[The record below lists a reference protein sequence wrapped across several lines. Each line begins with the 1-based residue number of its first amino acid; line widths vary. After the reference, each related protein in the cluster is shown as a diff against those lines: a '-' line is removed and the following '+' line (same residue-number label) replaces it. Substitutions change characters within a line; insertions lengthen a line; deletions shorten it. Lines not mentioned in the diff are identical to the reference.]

1 MEALG
6 MCAQGEG
13 GPFVEGD
20 TLQVH
25 GRAPTNLDGG
35 CLSYAWNGTQQMT
48 LKIIDCVH
56 QLRGTANLQ
65 VPGAGV
71 AVASGAGSGAA
82 HFEIVV
88 LGAS

>member
-1 MEALG
+1 MFGQAS
-6 MCAQGEG
+6 G
-13 GPFVEGD
+13 GPAGFVEGD
-20 TLQVH
+20 SLQVH

-48 LKIIDCVH
+48 LKVIDCVR

-65 VPGAGV
+65 VDGAEV
-71 AVASGAGSGAA
+71 AVATGAGSGAA

-88 LGAS
+88 LGAA